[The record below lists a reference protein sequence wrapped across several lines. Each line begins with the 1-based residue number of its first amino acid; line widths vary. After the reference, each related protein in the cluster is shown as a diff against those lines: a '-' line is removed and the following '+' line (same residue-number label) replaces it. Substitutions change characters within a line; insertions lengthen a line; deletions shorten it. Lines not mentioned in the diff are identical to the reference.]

1 MGNVRIVSFRRIYIK
16 SSKHNG
22 IYISPPRHAHFE
34 QVDNF
39 YLVSLNIQTCPVIS
53 HLFFFCVTSSL
64 QFSSVLFQTM
74 LYATTVW
81 SARSHR

>member
-53 HLFFFCVTSSL
+53 HLFFFL
-64 QFSSVLFQTM
+64 
-74 LYATTVW
+74 
-81 SARSHR
+81 